1 MPLQSH
7 CMVQYD
13 DVTSYLIGGYNI
25 ITKEPKNFLF
35 KFDWKTQTWTQKASM
50 IEASRCGNQFKAL
63 QVTKLLLNNL
73 ETFVRLMVYETKL
86 NVHIAQQEV
95 NFIKYVTV

>member
-13 DVTSYLIGGYNI
+13 DVTSYLIGGYNV

-50 IEASRCGNQFKAL
+50 IEEEPWALNQGRRLENCL
-63 QVTKLLLNNL
+63 QFSQKV
-73 ETFVRLMVYETKL
+73 F
-86 NVHIAQQEV
+86 
-95 NFIKYVTV
+95 